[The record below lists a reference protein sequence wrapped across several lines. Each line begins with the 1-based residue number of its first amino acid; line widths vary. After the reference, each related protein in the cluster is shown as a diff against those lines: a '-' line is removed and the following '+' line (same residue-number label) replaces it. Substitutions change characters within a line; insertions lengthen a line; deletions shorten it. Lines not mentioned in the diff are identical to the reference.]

1 MESKTSPKVTCIVPW
16 FGSCRGQT
24 AQRVGQLLEGC
35 DWVGIPFCG
44 GASEVPWITA
54 RQIALND
61 LHRNVINLLRVL
73 SGQGIRERLS
83 EELRRLHV
91 AMHPDVL
98 DQCRRLLADG
108 ESSRLQRSLAY
119 FLQSWMTRSG
129 TCGTDQESKG
139 GIATRFTASGGGSLR
154 RLQSAIDGVEEW
166 GRILQGRCEFTCHSY
181 EVLLSK
187 KYVDRPS
194 HGIYLDPPWLEDG
207 DSYQHKF
214 TRQDHVTL
222 WNLLDRFPLSR
233 VIVRHKDCPE
243 YRELYSGPEWTWIDL
258 TTRNQGNSAVHE
270 VLICRNLPA
279 GMTP

>member
-1 MESKTSPKVTCIVPW
+1 MKPHLKITCVVPW
-16 FGSCRGQT
+16 FGTCRGQT

-61 LHRNVINLLRVL
+61 LHRNVINLLKVL
-73 SGQGIRERLS
+73 SNES
-83 EELRRLHV
+83 LRDAMAEDLARHYV
-91 AMHPDVL
+91 ALHPDIL
-98 DQCRRLLADG
+98 DQCRKLLADPN
-108 ESSRLQRSLAY
+108 STKTARAISY

-129 TCGTDQESKG
+129 VCGTDKESEG
-139 GIATRFTASGGGSLR
+139 GIATRYTASGGGSLK

-166 GRILQGRCEFTCHSY
+166 GRILQGRCEFTCLESS
-181 EVLLSK
+181 VLLRA
-187 KYVDRPS
+187 KYVDRPT

-207 DSYQHKF
+207 ENYQHKF
-214 TRQDHVTL
+214 YPREHRSMRG
-222 WNLLDRFPLSR
+222 LLERFKQSR

-243 YRELYSGPEWTWIDL
+243 YRDLYSGPEWTWIEL
-258 TTRNQGNSAVHE
+258 TTRNQGNNAVHE
-270 VLICRNLPA
+270 VLICRNLPE